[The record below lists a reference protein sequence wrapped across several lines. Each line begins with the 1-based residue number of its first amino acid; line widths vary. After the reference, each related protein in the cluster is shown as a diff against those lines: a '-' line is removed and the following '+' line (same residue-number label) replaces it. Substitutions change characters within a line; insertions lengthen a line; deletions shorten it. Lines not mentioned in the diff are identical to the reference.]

1 MYRYLATL
9 AYAFSAVALGA
20 SANISKVNGSIDVE
34 AGQQA
39 GDVSSVNGSI
49 SIGRE
54 ARVHEVETVNGSIR
68 LDDGAQAESVE
79 TVNGAVT
86 LGQDVIVSDGVSTVN
101 GRLVLDR
108 GAHVGGALENV
119 NGEFNLRGAS
129 VAGGI
134 ETVNGDVF
142 VGSGSRV
149 EGGIHVEKPSGWTW
163 HKNQRLPKITI
174 ESGAVVNG
182 TLHFEREVD
191 LYVGQGAVL
200 GPVDGVEPR
209 RHTIQ

>member
-20 SANISKVNGSIDVE
+20 AGNLSKVNGSITVD
-34 AGQQA
+34 AGEQA
-39 GDVSSVNGSI
+39 GDVSS
-49 SIGRE
+49 
-54 ARVHEVETVNGSIR
+54 VNGSIR

-86 LGQDVIVSDGVSTVN
+86 LGEDVVINDGVSTVN

-108 GAHVGGALENV
+108 GARVGGALENV
-119 NGEFNLRGAS
+119 NGAFNLQGAS
-129 VAGGI
+129 IAGGI

-149 EGGIHVEKPSGWTW
+149 EGGIHVEKPSGRTW
-163 HKNQRLPKITI
+163 HKTHDLPKITI

-200 GPVDGVEPR
+200 GPVEGVEPR
-209 RHTIQ
+209 RHAIK

>member
-1 MYRYLATL
+1 MIRYAAVLL
-9 AYAFSAVALGA
+9 YAVSAVALGA
-20 SANISKVNGSIDVE
+20 SENISKVNGSIEVE

-49 SIGRE
+49 SVGRE
-54 ARVHEVETVNGSIR
+54 ARVREVETVNGSIR
-68 LDDGAQAESVE
+68 MDDGAQAESVE

-86 LGQDVIVSDGVSTVN
+86 LGQDVVVNDGVSTVN
-101 GRLVLDR
+101 GRLILGR
-108 GAHVGGALENV
+108 GTRVGGGLENV
-119 NGEFNLRGAS
+119 NGEFNLQGAS

-142 VGSGSRV
+142 VGTGSRV

-163 HKNQRLPKITI
+163 HKTQSLPKITI
-174 ESGAVVNG
+174 ESGAVVTG

-191 LYVGQGAVL
+191 LYVGQGVEL
-200 GPVDGVEPR
+200 GRIEGVEPR